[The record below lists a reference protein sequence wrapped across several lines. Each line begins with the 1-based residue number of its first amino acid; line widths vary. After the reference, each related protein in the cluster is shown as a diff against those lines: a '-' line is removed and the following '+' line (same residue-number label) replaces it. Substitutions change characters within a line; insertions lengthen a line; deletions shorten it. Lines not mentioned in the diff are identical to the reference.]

1 MDHQFYNLFTVFL
14 INIINLLEACVAK
27 QLTPWTLN
35 LKVQDSSLI
44 RRIVSLDKEL

>member
-1 MDHQFYNLFTVFL
+1 MDHQFYNLCIIFL
-14 INIINLLEACVAK
+14 INIINLLEVCVAQ

-35 LKVQDSSLI
+35 LKVEDSSLV